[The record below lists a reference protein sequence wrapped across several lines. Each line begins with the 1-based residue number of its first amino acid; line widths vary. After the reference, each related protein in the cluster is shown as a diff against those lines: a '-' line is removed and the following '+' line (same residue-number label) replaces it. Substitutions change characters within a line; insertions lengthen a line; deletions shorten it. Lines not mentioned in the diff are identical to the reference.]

1 MHMNST
7 EEKRE
12 GRLRHRR
19 IERKKERKKEVKWKE
34 SRSHKEIKL
43 EAALSDYITP
53 GSPIL
58 LCWFRSQ
65 QNLYA

>member
-19 IERKKERKKEVKWKE
+19 IERKKRKKE
-34 SRSHKEIKL
+34 
-43 EAALSDYITP
+43 
-53 GSPIL
+53 
-58 LCWFRSQ
+58 RSQ
-65 QNLYA
+65 VKGKSES